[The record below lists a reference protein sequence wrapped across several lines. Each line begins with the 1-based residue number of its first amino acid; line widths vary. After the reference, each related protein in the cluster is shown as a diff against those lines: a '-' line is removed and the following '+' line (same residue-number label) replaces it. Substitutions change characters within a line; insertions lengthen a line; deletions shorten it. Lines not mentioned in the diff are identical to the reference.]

1 MFADA
6 IIRFIGL
13 IDILDLLAYAVTIF
27 TESALKTNDVKL
39 EDYTVKV
46 RVFVFAADSNSVIAS
61 VSTSYLIISS
71 C

>member
-1 MFADA
+1 MQ
-6 IIRFIGL
+6 IRFIGL

-46 RVFVFAADSNSVIAS
+46 GI
-61 VSTSYLIISS
+61 LLCI
-71 C
+71 